1 MWIREV
7 KAKLQSFCRYIDPY
21 REQSCFSFIKF
32 HVVLYWGMGLLC
44 ILEETYSFALFE
56 QSYLGR
62 SPHPPHVLWNPY
74 QWILCFSLCL
84 NLLLSSSLYFST
96 LFVSNFSLNFRTIY
110 LFIVYYL
117 ILHVNG
123 IRAMGREIG
132 FILELHLS

>member
-62 SPHPPHVLWNPY
+62 SPHPPNVLWNPY
-74 QWILCFSLCL
+74 QWILCFSLYL
-84 NLLLSSSLYFST
+84 NLLLSSSLYFTT
-96 LFVSNFSLNFRTIY
+96 LFPISLWILEPSTFSLYITSFYMLMVLEPWERKLG
-110 LFIVYYL
+110 LF
-117 ILHVNG
+117 
-123 IRAMGREIG
+123 
-132 FILELHLS
+132 